1 MKYKKSLIIVLACLF
16 VASCGTGD
24 KKKVVF
30 DSVSDDIEQEKQETN
45 SVISDADISS
55 DYTKT
60 HSDVISVPFKN
71 VGGIKT
77 LDVTINGMKLDM
89 IFDTGCSGALISISE
104 ARYLYEKG
112 RITDDDFIGMT
123 KSQIAD
129 GSIVEDMVIN
139 LKEVVIADKIL
150 CEDVEATVSLNSNAP
165 LLLGGEILNRVAAY
179 SVDNENNVINFKLK

>member
-1 MKYKKSLIIVLACLF
+1 MKYQKLLIIVLACLF
-16 VASCGTGD
+16 AVSCGTGD

-30 DSVSDDIEQEKQETN
+30 DSVSDDMEMETD
-45 SVISDADISS
+45 SVCSDADVSS

-60 HSDVISVPFKN
+60 QSDVISVPFKN
-71 VGGIKT
+71 VGGVKA
-77 LDVTINGMKLDM
+77 LDVTINGMKLEM

-123 KSQIAD
+123 KSRIAD

-139 LKEVVIADKIL
+139 LREVIIADKIL